1 MLAAVLGSPINH
13 SLSPVLHNAAYREL
27 GLPHDYRAIEVDQDG
42 FHAFMKTVNSFW
54 LGVSLTMPLKEI
66 AFEVAQEVT
75 PVALLARSINTLLV
89 GEKLVADNTDVIG
102 IVRAVEES
110 AVGPFR
116 TMVLIGSGATARS
129 AIVAAGQLGVR
140 QVWAVARNHKA
151 LTECARVAKHV
162 GVGFADM
169 GIRDILWDSETVT
182 INTTPRGVAD
192 SLLSAMPAP
201 RGALLDVIYHPW
213 PTQIARYWQEFGQVA
228 IPGHSMLLH
237 QAAKQIELMTGQ
249 QAPVDA
255 MRRALTEALNNR

>member
-1 MLAAVLGSPINH
+1 VLAAVIGSPVSH
-13 SLSPVLHNAAYREL
+13 SLSPVLHTAAYREL
-27 GLPHDYRAIEVDQDG
+27 GLPHDYRAIEVNKDG
-42 FHAFMKTVNSFW
+42 FADFMKTVNSFW
-54 LGVSLTMPLKEI
+54 LGLSLTMPLKEI
-66 AFEVAQEVT
+66 AFSVAHEVT

-102 IVRAVEES
+102 IVRAIEES

-140 QVWAVARNHKA
+140 QVWAVARNQRA
-151 LTECARVAKHV
+151 LHECEKIAKKV

-182 INTTPRGVAD
+182 INTTPKGVAD
-192 SLLSAMPAP
+192 GLLSSMPGP
-201 RGALLDVIYHPW
+201 RGALLDVVYHPW

-228 IPGHSMLLH
+228 IPGHTMLLH
-237 QAAKQIELMTGQ
+237 QAAKQVELMTGH
-249 QAPVDA
+249 QAPVEV
-255 MRRALTEALNNR
+255 MRQALIEALNNR